1 MGQREKD
8 KIAILM
14 ELSQALRCTKECSG
28 TSGSESGWTTYIAS
42 PIKEN
47 NSDDDSENKQG
58 DCRKGN
64 YESDDSMASDASSG
78 PSHPELPC
86 RINEGSINIDPFK
99 HATATY
105 LSKEKLHRQ
114 VKRGDGTRT
123 TSEKEVSV
131 LKASRAAS
139 HDHVQ
144 SGTKKCSNFLC
155 ADVLLMS
162 LSKGYSMLRNFV
174 REFQNSTV
182 KLVSLPPSL
191 PLPFSWKG
199 ELRLLE
205 M

>member
-1 MGQREKD
+1 
-8 KIAILM
+8 M
-14 ELSQALRCTKECSG
+14 ELSQTLRCTKECSG
-28 TSGSESGWTTYIAS
+28 TSGSESGWTSYIAS

-47 NSDDDSENKQG
+47 NSDDDSDDKQG

-86 RINEGSINIDPFK
+86 RINEGSINIGPFK
-99 HATATY
+99 HATTTY

-114 VKRGDGTRT
+114 VKRGDGRRT
-123 TSEKEVSV
+123 TVEKEVPV
-131 LKASRAAS
+131 LIKASSAAS

-144 SGTKKCSNFLC
+144 SGTKKCSSFLC

-162 LSKGYSMLRNFV
+162 PSKGHSMLRNFV
-174 REFQNSTV
+174 LEFQNSTV

-191 PLPFSWKG
+191 PLPFPWKG

-205 M
+205 I